1 MPSHMAGATAGSART
16 LAASPAS
23 GTDPKWYATRGA
35 VANVAAAVIA
45 MPSQRPSRSARDR
58 EPPCAPW
65 PDAARPGG
73 PREPARRSGANSS
86 ATRRSLAASGRPAS
100 RMPAT
105 ATNESCQPGSP
116 QARGFRAS
124 VAAAAS
130 SSAYQRDDGRE
141 SVIAAIPAA
150 PITPA
155 RCSDGPA
162 PASGT

>member
-1 MPSHMAGATAGSART
+1 MAS
-16 LAASPAS
+16 
-23 GTDPKWYATRGA
+23 
-35 VANVAAAVIA
+35 VAATVIA
-45 MPSQRPSRSARDR
+45 MPSQSAV
-58 EPPCAPW
+58 
-65 PDAARPGG
+65 DAARPSAGQPPPRRAPARLGG
-73 PREPARRSGANSS
+73 PASS
-86 ATRRSLAASGRPAS
+86 CAIRRSLAASGRPAT

-116 QARGFRAS
+116 HARGFSAS
-124 VAAAAS
+124 VTAAAS

-155 RCSDGPA
+155 RCSEGPA